1 MTGGE
6 LLLTILCGAAVLI
19 GLLGVIVPILPG
31 LIVSWAGV
39 LVWAIFADRG
49 PGKWVVLGVATVVA
63 LAGAVAKYV
72 LPGRNL
78 KRNGVPNLSLFVGGV
93 LGIVGF
99 FVVPVIGLPL
109 GFILG
114 VYLAELTRLHNHNQ
128 AWPSTKHA
136 LKAAGLS
143 ILIELAAALCL
154 AGVWVAGLIL
164 T

>member
-6 LLLTILCGAAVLI
+6 TLLAVLCGAAIFI

-31 LIVSWAGV
+31 LILSWAAV

-49 PGKWVVLGVATVVA
+49 PGKWVVLGVATIVA
-63 LAGAVAKYV
+63 LAGLVAKWV

-78 KRNGVPNLSLFVGGV
+78 KRNGVPNLTLFAGGV

-114 VYLAELTRLHNHNQ
+114 VYLAELARLHNHKQ

-143 ILIELAAALCL
+143 ILIELAAALCI
-154 AGVWVAGLIL
+154 AGVWIAGLL
-164 T
+164 VT

>member
-6 LLLTILCGAAVLI
+6 TLLAVLCGAAIFI

-31 LIVSWAGV
+31 LILSWAAV

-49 PGKWVVLGVATVVA
+49 PGKWVVLGVATIVA
-63 LAGAVAKYV
+63 LAGLVAKWV

-78 KRNGVPNLSLFVGGV
+78 KRNGVPNLTLFAGGV

-114 VYLAELTRLHNHNQ
+114 VYLAELARLRNAAQ

-143 ILIELAAALCL
+143 MLIELAAGLLIA
-154 AGVWVAGLIL
+154 ATFVAGLIL